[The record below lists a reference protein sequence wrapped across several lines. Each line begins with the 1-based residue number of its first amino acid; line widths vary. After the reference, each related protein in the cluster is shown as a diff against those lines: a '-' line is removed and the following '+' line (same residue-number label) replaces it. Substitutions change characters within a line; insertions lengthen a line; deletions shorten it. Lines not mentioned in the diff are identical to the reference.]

1 MLPSTRTNEYL
12 SSSNGR
18 KNSLDP
24 AETDCA
30 NLLFT
35 LLTVNNFLIERDP
48 LFNYTTET

>member
-35 LLTVNNFLIERDP
+35 ILTVNTFLIERDA
-48 LFNYTTET
+48 LVKSTSET